1 MGTVTVF
8 YSWQSDKPQTRSL
21 VENALEEAIARARAT
36 LKVDLILDQDSRDES
51 GSPKIPDFV
60 QKKIRQAVV
69 FVADLTIVA
78 SREKRGG
85 LPNGCVSVEWGWAEA
100 FLGPS
105 ALVGAMNTEY
115 GEPNDLPVDIRQTL
129 VRTLFSLKEGS
140 SEDESRVV
148 LQELTDHLE
157 QEIIL
162 AVQAR
167 FFHDF
172 HSEAPPAIQYLVTS
186 SPDGWRQRDI
196 SFAALAQDSGI
207 SEDAATAAMEDLV
220 RFGMAETI
228 PTSGKGFSICC
239 LPSLYA
245 HFDPL
250 FMGWNSDQDAASIA
264 QDLVKHERSST
275 EDVSKRLGMSARQLN
290 PALFRLLQGGFA
302 EASGITRAE
311 SPFYRLSIRKNSST
325 RAFAEGRGSLP
336 LVAPRA

>member
-1 MGTVTVF
+1 MRAAPVF
-8 YSWQSDKPQTRSL
+8 YSWQSDKHQTRSL
-21 VENALEEAIARARAT
+21 IEEALKEALDRVKAK

-51 GSPKIPDFV
+51 GSPRIPDFV
-60 QKKIRQAVV
+60 QRKIRQAVV

-100 FLGPS
+100 FLGSS
-105 ALVGAMNTEY
+105 ALVGVMNTEY

-140 SEDESRVV
+140 SEDESNVV
-148 LQELTDHLE
+148 LRGLTDNLE
-157 QEIIL
+157 QEIIF
-162 AVQAR
+162 AMQAR
-167 FFHDF
+167 FLQGFHGD
-172 HSEAPPAIQYLVTS
+172 APPAIQYLVTS

-196 SFAALAQDSGI
+196 SVAKLAQNSGI
-207 SEDAATAAMEDLV
+207 SEDAATAVMEDLV

-228 PTSGKGFSICC
+228 PTSGKGFSISC
-239 LPSLYA
+239 LPSLYV

-250 FMGWNSDQDAASIA
+250 FMGWNSDQDAVSIA

-275 EDVSKRLGMSARQLN
+275 EDVSKRLGMPARQLN
-290 PALFRLLQGGFA
+290 PALFRILQGGFA

-311 SPFYRLSIRKNSST
+311 SLFYRLSIRKNSST
-325 RAFAEGRGSLP
+325 RALAEGRGSLP